1 MNINMINRIEGN
13 NIVLRKA
20 KFDDYNAML
29 KNVWGNED
37 VYRWMLFK
45 PTFTID
51 EAIDRINRSIIFQKD
66 NYEYFIA
73 IKDTD
78 EAIGLCGIREYNFMH
93 YEESGICIAPKY
105 QGMGYGKEVL
115 SLLLDLAFNKLNAI
129 DFRYGYFKENVKS
142 KKLAQ
147 TYKFKYK
154 YTETIIRPWDNEEK
168 IVEQCI
174 LTKEEYINE

>member
-1 MNINMINRIEGN
+1 MINRIEGN

-37 VYRWMLFK
+37 VYQWMLFK

-51 EAIDRINRSIIFQKD
+51 EAI
-66 NYEYFIA
+66 
-73 IKDTD
+73 
-78 EAIGLCGIREYNFMH
+78 GLCGIREYDFMH

>member
-1 MNINMINRIEGN
+1 MINRIEGN

-37 VYRWMLFK
+37 VYQWMLFK

-66 NYEYFIA
+66 NYAYFIA

-78 EAIGLCGIREYNFMH
+78 EAIGLCGIREYDFMH

-115 SLLLDLAFNKLNAI
+115 SLLLSLI
-129 DFRYGYFKENVKS
+129 H
-142 KKLAQ
+142 
-147 TYKFKYK
+147 
-154 YTETIIRPWDNEEK
+154 I
-168 IVEQCI
+168 
-174 LTKEEYINE
+174 